1 MQHNRKSFPSL
12 FLIILLSFSARAE
25 DAPAFTAEQVA
36 GGEQVYKELCQICH
50 GSTLANGQF
59 GTPLRGAFFRN
70 NWKGKSLGEL
80 LKFTY
85 ESMPPEN
92 VMGLPLE
99 QYAEVLAF
107 ILEAN
112 DLAPGEMAMPG
123 DYEALMGVMLPW

>member
-1 MQHNRKSFPSL
+1 MKHRYIRLPALLLTILSSSFV
-12 FLIILLSFSARAE
+12 RAE
-25 DAPAFTAEQVA
+25 DSPAFTAEQVA
-36 GGEQVYKELCQICH
+36 GGEEVYKELCQICH

-70 NWKGKSLGEL
+70 NWKGRSLGEL

-99 QYAEVLAF
+99 QYAQVLAF

-112 DLAPGEMAMPG
+112 DVAPGEVAMPG
-123 DYEALMGVMLPW
+123 DYGALMTVMLPW